1 MDEKRKTL
9 HTVISRLVKEIEDS
23 KGELNIESALF
34 STLKDRVKCDV
45 EDSRNCVEILLEFLK
60 FNSSHTRR
68 CALPLIDFFYMKSPR
83 FREHVNNFL
92 FEIILNAAEIEP
104 LKKPLPP
111 PKEDAIELKI
121 ACIKMFQKWDEKF
134 GKDTRL
140 KLAVKNLRDATTL
153 DYDRVSGETA
163 VERIARDE
171 KQRKEEE
178 YGRTRMAEVSEEFA
192 CNSELIKRNVCEAK
206 ELLLILVPSF
216 IDEEK
221 PSTSNASD
229 PQEHGYGMG
238 DSFTVQINNPVPE
251 IVTDDSN
258 IDVVTS
264 AIDVLKQLVVHKKK
278 VDGWVRIATRYCKDS
293 SINQYIRLRNLVK
306 SEMDKLIELSL
317 RLPMEN
323 PSDGE
328 DEDEFIDVPDE
339 IVKKEQVIEQFG
351 TSKDSPSKSIRK
363 VEFGLDLKYWGQKKR
378 IAQVPVNNADCHRF
392 WRPPD
397 ESEERNDRAEA
408 YDTRVFTYIG
418 EEQRGKKK
426 CGARLKNGELCS
438 RMDVARCPIHGK
450 IIDRDHEGFPI
461 EEQVDM
467 QIKRNEMEDYDDDY
481 MDDLEAQIGR
491 SLRGKGTKKNKRN
504 KKEGN
509 DRSGKAVRERLE
521 AKLLNPRTIKR
532 VSAVL
537 EEMRMAKIQKKFGD
551 QHAHRNL

>member
-1 MDEKRKTL
+1 MNTWSEIGLGT
-9 HTVISRLVKEIEDS
+9 EIEDS

-45 EDSRNCVEILLEFLK
+45 EDSRNCVEIL
-60 FNSSHTRR
+60 
-68 CALPLIDFFYMKSPR
+68 
-83 FREHVNNFL
+83 
-92 FEIILNAAEIEP
+92 
-104 LKKPLPP
+104 
-111 PKEDAIELKI
+111 
-121 ACIKMFQKWDEKF
+121 
-134 GKDTRL
+134 
-140 KLAVKNLRDATTL
+140 LAVKNLRDATTL

-178 YGRTRMAEVSEEFA
+178 YGRT
-192 CNSELIKRNVCEAK
+192 AK

-278 VDGWVRIATRYCKDS
+278 VDG
-293 SINQYIRLRNLVK
+293 
-306 SEMDKLIELSL
+306 L